1 MGSQALGP
9 QAVAAEAVGGL
20 ESGMADLPITRREV
34 TQILGAAA
42 AAPLLRAESPDICF
56 LSAVEMASLI
66 RRKKLSA
73 RETMDAHLK
82 QIERINPKVNAIVTL
97 VAEQAREKA
106 RLADEAQAKGAA
118 LGPLHG
124 LPVAH
129 KDLVETAGIRTT
141 FGSPVFKDNVPT
153 ADAILVERIKL
164 AGAIAVGKT
173 NTPEFGAGSQTFNA
187 VFGATKNPY
196 DLTRTCGGS
205 SGGAAVSLACGMV
218 PIADGSD
225 SGGSLRNPAA
235 FCSVVGF
242 RTAPGRVPHAAIGN
256 AWSTLGVAGPMGRT
270 VADAALLLSVMA
282 GPDPRCPISITEP
295 GSRFA
300 GNLERNFKGV
310 RVAWYKDLGGLP
322 FDPRVRAAVDAQRR
336 VFENLGCIVEEAE
349 PNLAGAAE
357 AYDTLRGW
365 GYASSYAELV
375 QKHRSQ
381 VKDTIIWEVERGLKL
396 TAADIAQAENLHSQ
410 AWDHMRMFQEKYEY
424 FIAPSTQVPPFDV
437 NQPYVTEID
446 GVRMKT
452 YTEWM
457 KCCWLISILETPSIS
472 MPCGYTPEGLP
483 VGLQIVGRHRDEWS
497 VLQMAYAFEQAT
509 RSAHRRPGI
518 V

>member
-1 MGSQALGP
+1 
-9 QAVAAEAVGGL
+9 VL
-20 ESGMADLPITRREV
+20 ESGMADLPITRRQAG
-34 TQILGAAA
+34 QILGAAA
-42 AAPLLRAESPDICF
+42 TAPLLAAEAPDICF
-56 LSAVEMASLI
+56 LTAVEMASLI

-73 RETMDAHLK
+73 REVMDAHLK
-82 QIERINPKVNAIVTL
+82 QIERVNPKVNAIVTL
-97 VAEQAREKA
+97 IAEQARENARKA
-106 RLADEAQAKGAA
+106 DDAQARGAT

-153 ADAILVERIKL
+153 EDAILVERIKR

-173 NTPEFGAGSQTFNA
+173 NTPEFGAGSQTFNP

-196 DLTRTCGGS
+196 DLTKTCGGS

-235 FCSVVGF
+235 FCSVIGF
-242 RTAPGRVPHAAIGN
+242 RTAPGRVAHSAVGN
-256 AWSTLGVAGPMGRT
+256 AWATLGVAGPMGRT
-270 VADAALLLSVMA
+270 VGDAALLLSVMA

-300 GNLERNFKGV
+300 GNLERDFKGV
-310 RVAWYKDLGGLP
+310 RVAWFKNMGGLP
-322 FDPRVRAAVDAQRR
+322 FDSRIRTAVDAQRKI
-336 VFENLGCIVEEAE
+336 FENLGCIVEEAE
-349 PNLAGAAE
+349 PDFAGAGE
-357 AYDTLRGW
+357 GYDTLRAW
-365 GYASSYAELV
+365 GYASGYAEV
-375 QKHRSQ
+375 VRNHREQ

-396 TAADIAQAENLHSQ
+396 SAADIAHAQVLHSQ
-410 AWDHMRMFQEKYEY
+410 AWDHMRIFLEKYEY

-437 NQPYVTEID
+437 TQPYVMEIE
-446 GVRMKT
+446 GVRMKS

-457 KCCWLISILETPSIS
+457 KCCWLISILENPAIS

-483 VGLQIVGRHRDEWS
+483 VGLQIVGRHRDEFS
-497 VLQMAYAFEQAT
+497 VLQMAYAFELGT
-509 RSAHRRPGI
+509 RAGHRRPG
-518 V
+518 VV